1 MCDTKL
7 PSGLVTDNIRKTL
20 DNMSNKLKD
29 WEDRRQ
35 ANASEPQ
42 ETEVTHR
49 YNTRETRKPPGNFTV
64 EIPVRRSPRTRAC
77 RVENENSKRPRAPS
91 TEESESS
98 PIETQSLKPKLE
110 LPKPPWETPLVY
122 PPNGPRK
129 EVIDYD
135 DLKRLNSNSYL
146 NDNIINFYLKYD

>member
-1 MCDTKL
+1 MLLNHRRLKLLTDT
-7 PSGLVTDNIRKTL
+7 
-20 DNMSNKLKD
+20 
-29 WEDRRQ
+29 
-35 ANASEPQ
+35 
-42 ETEVTHR
+42 
-49 YNTRETRKPPGNFTV
+49 
-64 EIPVRRSPRTRAC
+64 IPVKPGSRRGTLQL
-77 RVENENSKRPRAPS
+77 KFRAPS

-146 NDNIINFYLKYD
+146 NDNIINFYLKYIEVQLGHKNPEVAKETYFLNTFFYERLTKRDDKK